1 MIVVREGMGMG
12 SAASEVVR
20 SGTRMPVQGAGVPS
34 LWWVAGLLVLHQVAL
49 TLIHFVLG
57 PALGIGIMSAAAT
70 VVTIVGAAAI
80 MLVIVAPDLRR
91 PDRARAVLFTVPRW
105 DRGTFGV
112 MLLALVIAQLPLC
125 YLAAS
130 GQTVWQSGAGSHLTV
145 GEELRASLSTIG
157 GLGLLVATVL
167 VAPFVEE
174 MLYRGYLL
182 GGLMTRVPSIVAVI
196 VSALLFVTLHAE
208 AANTVAALC
217 LGLGT
222 AFCGVRT
229 RSIMPGIV
237 VHAANNAFGMWYS
250 TLG

>member
-1 MIVVREGMGMG
+1 MG
-12 SAASEVVR
+12 SAVSEVVR
-20 SGTRMPVQGAGVPS
+20 SGTKMPVQGAGVPS

-57 PALGIGIMSAAAT
+57 PALGIGIMSAGAT
-70 VVTIVGAAAI
+70 VVTIMGATAI
-80 MLVIVAPDLRR
+80 MLVIAATDLRR
-91 PDRARAVLFTVPRW
+91 PDRARAVLVTVPQW

-112 MLLALVIAQLPLC
+112 MLVALVIAQLPLS
-125 YLAAS
+125 YLAVS
-130 GQTVWQSGAGSHLTV
+130 GTTVWQSGAGSHLAV
-145 GEELRASLSTIG
+145 GQELRASLSTVS

-167 VAPFVEE
+167 VAPLIEE
-174 MLYRGYLL
+174 LLYRGYLL
-182 GGLMTRVPSIVAVI
+182 GGLVARMPSGVAVI

-217 LGLGT
+217 LGLET
-222 AFCGVRT
+222 AVCAVRT

-250 TLG
+250 TLGQASRLGC